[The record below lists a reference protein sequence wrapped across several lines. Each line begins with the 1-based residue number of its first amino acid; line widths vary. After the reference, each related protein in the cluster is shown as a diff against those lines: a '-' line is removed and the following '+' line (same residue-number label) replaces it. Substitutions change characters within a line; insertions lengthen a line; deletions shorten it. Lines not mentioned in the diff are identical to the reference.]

1 MKQYKI
7 TSLMLL
13 LFILLSVSIV
23 IATSL
28 GGVTIPF
35 KETITVFISTL
46 PFVDMDAQ
54 STYERILLYIR
65 LPRVIVAGLVG
76 ASLAVCGVVMQSL
89 FRNPMADPGIIGV
102 SAGGAFG
109 GVIAIYLGLTAISSL
124 IVPLFGFIGAL
135 FTLFI
140 VYFISTSN
148 GKTSM
153 LTLLLTGVAISS
165 FISACSSLIIT
176 YASYGQL
183 QQILYW
189 LMGDLNGR
197 DWDHVKLLI
206 IPFIICS
213 VIFYLYR
220 KQLDILLL
228 GEEEAQNLG
237 ISVNATRNTLLIIT
251 SLLTGVC
258 VSLTGAI
265 GFVGLIVPHMIRLII
280 GPSHRYLIPASILG
294 GALFLIWADLVA
306 RLLIRPAEIQIG
318 IITAFFGAPF
328 FIYLILRH
336 RKKEAEAS

>member
-28 GGVTIPF
+28 GGVTIPLR
-35 KETITVFISTL
+35 ETISVFISTL
-46 PFVDMDAQ
+46 PFVDMDAE

-102 SAGGAFG
+102 SSGGAFG
-109 GVIAIYLGLTAISSL
+109 GVIAIYFGLTAISSL

-197 DWDHVKLLI
+197 DWGHVKLLI
-206 IPFIICS
+206 VPFIICS

-336 RKKEAEAS
+336 RKKEVEAS

>member
-7 TSLMLL
+7 TSFMLL

-28 GGVTIPF
+28 GGVTIPL
-35 KETITVFISTL
+35 KETITVFISAL
-46 PFVDMDAQ
+46 PFVEMSGQ

-102 SAGGAFG
+102 SSGGAFG
-109 GVIAIYLGLTAISSL
+109 GVIAIYFGLTAISSL

-135 FTLFI
+135 ITLFI
-140 VYFISTSN
+140 VYFISTHN

-183 QQILYW
+183 QQILYG

-206 IPFIICS
+206 IPFIICT

-220 KQLDILLL
+220 QQLDILLL

-237 ISVNATRNTLLIIT
+237 ISVNVTRNTLLIIT